1 MGQLTSLLQALPLC
15 PNGLC
20 RSCMALLYDASLD
33 EVSLESI
40 EDRIQSDEMSEAK
53 GLDLWA

>member
-1 MGQLTSLLQALPLC
+1 
-15 PNGLC
+15 
-20 RSCMALLYDASLD
+20 MALLYDASLD

-53 GLDLWA
+53 GLALWA